1 MFSGLFIGILLGFF
15 LQRGQFCFVSGFR
28 NIYTQRNFRFFTA
41 LLIAVS
47 IQSIGFFSLS
57 ELGLITIPNTP
68 MPVLA
73 TVLGGFVFGIGMILA
88 NCCASGGWFRTG
100 EGAVGSWI
108 ALVCFAFTMTATQT
122 GALKQWVNPL
132 LLETSN
138 LDNMHRTFGISPWI
152 LVAILVLMTLAMIVH
167 HIKHPRYQFPKEPT
181 QVVISHR
188 IFTKHWHP
196 FATAVCIGLLGVL
209 AWFVSE
215 QYGRAYGYGVAV
227 PTANVVQYI
236 VIGQQRYLNWGT
248 YFVLGILLG
257 SFIAAKLSGE
267 FEIRVP
273 EPKAIMQ
280 RMFGGFLMGIGAS
293 LAGGCTITNS
303 LVSTA
308 YFSWQGWLAT
318 LMIMLGCWT
327 ATYFV
332 KPTQCRI

>member
-1 MFSGLFIGILLGFF
+1 M
-15 LQRGQFCFVSGFR
+15 
-28 NIYTQRNFRFFTA
+28 
-41 LLIAVS
+41 
-47 IQSIGFFSLS
+47 
-57 ELGLITIPNTP
+57 
-68 MPVLA
+68 
-73 TVLGGFVFGIGMILA
+73 
-88 NCCASGGWFRTG
+88 
-100 EGAVGSWI
+100 
-108 ALVCFAFTMTATQT
+108 
-122 GALKQWVNPL
+122 
-132 LLETSN
+132 
-138 LDNMHRTFGISPWI
+138 
-152 LVAILVLMTLAMIVH
+152 
-167 HIKHPRYQFPKEPT
+167 
-181 QVVISHR
+181 
-188 IFTKHWHP
+188 
-196 FATAVCIGLLGVL
+196 
-209 AWFVSE
+209 SE

-280 RMFGGFLMGIGAS
+280 RMFGGILMGIGAS

-327 ATYFV
+327 ATYFI

>member
-1 MFSGLFIGILLGFF
+1 MLIGLFIGLLFGFF

-28 NIYTQRNFRFFTA
+28 IIYTQRNFRFLTA

-57 ELGLITIPNTP
+57 GLDLITIPNTP
-68 MPVLA
+68 MPLLA
-73 TVLGGFVFGIGMILA
+73 TLIGGLLFGIGMVLA
-88 NCCASGGWFRTG
+88 NCCASGGWFRTR

-108 ALVCFAFTMTATQT
+108 ALICFALTMAATQT
-122 GALKQWVNPL
+122 GALKQWINPL
-132 LLETSN
+132 LLETTT
-138 LDNMHRTFGISPWI
+138 LDNIYNTFNLSPWI
-152 LVAILVLMTLAMIVH
+152 LVTVLVLITVVMIVY
-167 HIKHPRYQFPKEPT
+167 HIKHPRYQFPQEPT
-181 QVVISHR
+181 TALIPHR

-196 FATAVCIGLLGVL
+196 FTAAVWIGLLGVL
-209 AWFVSE
+209 AWLVSE
-215 QYGRAYGYGVAV
+215 QYGRSYGYGVAV

-236 VIGQQRYLNWGT
+236 VIGQQRYLNWGS

-267 FEIRVP
+267 FEIRLP
-273 EPKAIMQ
+273 EPKAILQ
-280 RMFGGFLMGIGAS
+280 RMLGGVIMGIGAS
-293 LAGGCTITNS
+293 LAGGCTITNA

-318 LMIMLGCWT
+318 LMIMIGCWLT
-327 ATYFV
+327 SVLV